1 MGLHGSSSDS
11 FLTYVNNNFT
21 GILFENTVDASALTF
36 MHVDI
41 YVQDAGTSVG
51 LQIRDIGP
59 NQMIETDV
67 NTGNPIADDKD
78 FRFTASG
85 LTVGEWSS
93 FEIPLGG
100 DLATQKNNLGAII
113 LVGGPNFILDNIYF
127 YTP

>member
-1 MGLHGSSSDS
+1 
-11 FLTYVNNNFT
+11 
-21 GILFENTVDASALTF
+21 

-41 YVQDAGTSVG
+41 YVKDAGTSVG
-51 LQIRDIGP
+51 IQIRDIGA
-59 NQMIETDV
+59 NQEIETDV

-78 FRFTASG
+78 FRFNASG
-85 LTVGEWSS
+85 LTVGEWTS

-100 DLATQKNNLGAII
+100 DLETQKNNLGALI